1 MVLICISITDMYICI
16 CHGVTES
23 QIREAVQGG
32 AGNMDILSAEL
43 GIGTRCGTC
52 VCAAQSLLEEVN
64 EELGDHRQRPAL
76 SLVVSNR

>member
-1 MVLICISITDMYICI
+1 MYICI

-32 AGNMDILSAEL
+32 ADSLDTLRAEL

-52 VCAAQSLLEEVN
+52 VCAAQSLLEEVS
-64 EELGDHRQRPAL
+64 EELGDHRPHTRPTL
-76 SLVVSNR
+76 SLVVSRR

>member
-1 MVLICISITDMYICI
+1 MYICI

-23 QIREAVQGG
+23 QIREAVQAG
-32 AGNMDILSAEL
+32 AGDMDTLSAEL

-52 VCAAQSLLEEVN
+52 VCATQSLLEEVS
-64 EELGDHRQRPAL
+64 EELGECRHRPFL